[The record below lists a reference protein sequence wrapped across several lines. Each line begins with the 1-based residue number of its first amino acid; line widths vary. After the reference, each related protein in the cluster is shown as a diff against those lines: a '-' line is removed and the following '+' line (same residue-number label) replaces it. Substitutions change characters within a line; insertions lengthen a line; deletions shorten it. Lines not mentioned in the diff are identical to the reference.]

1 MMEDEKWTHFQL
13 YDCVLRV
20 MNIRG
25 ESQTPEYRRLAAI
38 LEEIERIQKLVPK
51 SSPLQILNMDGKKVY
66 LQKVSLAELR
76 QIVACGNIRKC
87 SRKVS
92 EDVICDEPAYTDF
105 CYKHEHGCA
114 RCSISAS
121 YYCEE
126 HDYGLCRMHYHYN
139 GMRDCYQCNKRV
151 IFCPQ
156 CAGCGLHPKER
167 ECLNS
172 NKNL

>member
-13 YDCVLRV
+13 RSVLRG
-20 MNIRG
+20 MNIRR
-25 ESQTPEYRRLAAI
+25 ESQAPEYRRLAAI

-66 LQKVSLAELR
+66 LEKVSFIKKDLEKVSLAELR
-76 QIVACGNIRKC
+76 QIVARGNIRKC

-92 EDVICDEPAYTDF
+92 EDVICDEPTYTDF
-105 CYKHEHGCA
+105 CYRHEHGCA
-114 RCSISAS
+114 RCSVFAF

-126 HDYGLCRMHYHYN
+126 HYYGLCRLHYVYN

-156 CAGCGLHPKER
+156 CAGCGLQ
-167 ECLNS
+167 
-172 NKNL
+172 